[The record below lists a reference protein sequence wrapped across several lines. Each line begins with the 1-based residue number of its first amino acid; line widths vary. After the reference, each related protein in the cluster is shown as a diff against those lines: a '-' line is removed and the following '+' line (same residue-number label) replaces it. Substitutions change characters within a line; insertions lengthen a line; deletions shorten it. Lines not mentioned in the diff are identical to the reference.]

1 MVALALVAAAVLTG
15 VTPARE
21 EMARRSGGVLEAG
34 PVNRQVDA
42 QGLKATIQ
50 IAPATVGPNRFA
62 VKLEG
67 TDPSQVER
75 VQLTLT
81 FLDAELGAQPLVLAQ
96 STSDP
101 TTWEATSLL
110 LSQAG
115 AWQAEL
121 LVRRVA
127 QDDARTAIRFLVAAP
142 GAAVQPTPVA
152 AGAYPLLPSPMI
164 ALSYVLIAAGVGA
177 IGLGAWRV
185 ARSGRRG
192 RRVLQSQAALFGAG
206 LMVLAGGGYVYA
218 QEQRNGVPL
227 DVTNIR
233 NPVPPDERSLANGAR
248 VYAENCEACHGET
261 GRGDGPA
268 GLRLVPRP
276 ADLRQHAVPGVHT
289 DGALF
294 FWVSYGYPGSA
305 MPAFKD
311 TLTEQERWDV
321 INYIRSTFGTTA
333 AQP

>member
-1 MVALALVAAAVLTG
+1 
-15 VTPARE
+15 
-21 EMARRSGGVLEAG
+21 
-34 PVNRQVDA
+34 
-42 QGLKATIQ
+42 
-50 IAPATVGPNRFA
+50 
-62 VKLEG
+62 
-67 TDPSQVER
+67 
-75 VQLTLT
+75 
-81 FLDAELGAQPLVLAQ
+81 
-96 STSDP
+96 
-101 TTWEATSLL
+101 
-110 LSQAG
+110 
-115 AWQAEL
+115 
-121 LVRRVA
+121 
-127 QDDARTAIRFLVAAP
+127 
-142 GAAVQPTPVA
+142 
-152 AGAYPLLPSPMI
+152 
-164 ALSYVLIAAGVGA
+164 
-177 IGLGAWRV
+177 
-185 ARSGRRG
+185 
-192 RRVLQSQAALFGAG
+192 
-206 LMVLAGGGYVYA
+206 MVLAGGGYVYA